1 MISVLVSEGIKAE
14 TDLVVPVLREL
25 FAKSGNE
32 SLEVVRWNM
41 EEQLEPVIE
50 QIDKLDAAILDVTA
64 EGVVEGAKQL
74 RRRYPEIEILII
86 SEPSISPIT
95 YLNPEVR
102 PASLLLKPLD
112 TRSMVVTFQEFFRI
126 FEVEEEK
133 EDCLYVDKKGEKIR
147 LPYQKIVYFE
157 ARDKRVYARM
167 NNVEYGIYDTIDHM
181 AELLPMEFVRCH
193 RSYIVNYIYIEKVR
207 YSENYI
213 ALAGNRV
220 VPLSR
225 SYKAR
230 VKEVMRGGA

>member
-1 MISVLVSEGIKAE
+1 MISVLVSEEIKAE
-14 TDLVVPVLREL
+14 TDLIVPVLRGL
-25 FAKSGNE
+25 FAQSGNE
-32 SLEVVRWNM
+32 SLEVVKWDM
-41 EEQLEPVIE
+41 EEELELVTE
-50 QIDKLDAAILDVTA
+50 QIDKLDAAIVDVTIE
-64 EGVVEGAKQL
+64 EGIEGAKQL

-86 SEPSISPIT
+86 AEPSISPIA

-112 TRSMVVTFQEFFRI
+112 AGSMAVTFREFFQI

-133 EDCLYVDKKGEKIR
+133 EDCLYVEKKGEKIR

-213 ALAGNRV
+213 ALAGNKV
-220 VPLSR
+220 IPLSR
-225 SYKAR
+225 SYKAS
-230 VKEVMRGGA
+230 VKEVMKGGA

>member
-1 MISVLVSEGIKAE
+1 MISVLVSEGIKE
-14 TDLVVPVLREL
+14 DTDLVVLVLKEL
-25 FAKSGNE
+25 FAQSGNE
-32 SLEVVRWNM
+32 SLEVAVWKM
-41 EEQLEPVIE
+41 EEELEPVIK
-50 QIDKLDAAILDVTA
+50 QIDKLDAAIMDVTV
-64 EGVVEGAKQL
+64 EGGVEGAKQL

-86 SEPSISPIT
+86 SDPSVSPIT

-102 PASLLLKPLD
+102 PASLLLKSLD
-112 TRSMVVTFQEFFRI
+112 AGSMVVTFQEFFKI

-147 LPYQKIVYFE
+147 LPYRKIVYFE

-213 ALAGNRV
+213 VLAGNKV

-230 VKEVMRGGA
+230 VKEVMKGGA